1 MLLSSLS
8 DCKCCYGTSQQPHAI
23 HCIPCLKMVQV
34 LCSNNFWYTISW
46 KKISHTGFRA
56 CSLFLKNVNTRGS
69 CGLSAIAELLV
80 DTATDTTRNLE
91 NIEHMPLAH
100 RCHSLFV
107 GSVLMQAVDH
117 SASEKWFSYNHER
130 RPTVRSLQW
139 ETNLFIHLLWKA
151 HNKRVCT
158 ITREQWKISIC
169 TRIKT
174 INTQT

>member
-1 MLLSSLS
+1 MEHRSNRMLYIVYRVSKWSKFYVRIIS
-8 DCKCCYGTSQQPHAI
+8 GTQYPE
-23 HCIPCLKMVQV
+23 
-34 LCSNNFWYTISW
+34 

-56 CSLFLKNVNTRGS
+56 CSLFLKNVTTRGS

-139 ETNLFIHLLWKA
+139 ETNLFIHLL
-151 HNKRVCT
+151 
-158 ITREQWKISIC
+158 
-169 TRIKT
+169 
-174 INTQT
+174 